1 MSTFL
6 VVCTVTLTYL
16 INATVGFG
24 GSILAI
30 SFVSSVIGFGTARP
44 LLTCIAVLLPL
55 YITIVE
61 RKHLNWKE
69 LKIILLWTGL
79 GLPVGLFLYDFLP
92 TTILLISLGCIMIL
106 ASILGLI
113 KLQGKEIAIKSK
125 IFNYFLL
132 FVAGIV
138 QGSVQ
143 SGGAL
148 VPIYVALVIKDKMEF
163 RVTLSAIWTILN
175 LMTVVPFIFKG
186 YITSEVLYYLIWCI
200 PFIFIA
206 TLVGTKIAQ
215 KISTTTFSYL
225 INIILML
232 GGTITIYNNL

>member
-55 YITIVE
+55 YITITE

-106 ASILGLI
+106 
-113 KLQGKEIAIKSK
+113 EIGRAH
-125 IFNYFLL
+125 
-132 FVAGIV
+132 V
-138 QGSVQ
+138 
-143 SGGAL
+143 
-148 VPIYVALVIKDKMEF
+148 
-163 RVTLSAIWTILN
+163 
-175 LMTVVPFIFKG
+175 
-186 YITSEVLYYLIWCI
+186 
-200 PFIFIA
+200 
-206 TLVGTKIAQ
+206 
-215 KISTTTFSYL
+215 
-225 INIILML
+225 
-232 GGTITIYNNL
+232 